1 MSRVLLV
8 DDDPIILRIY
18 RRGLT
23 AQGLEVETAEDGLA
37 ALKALRAS
45 KPDIMVL
52 DLMMPKFSGAE
63 VLKNIRSD
71 PKLANLPVI
80 VLSNVYMNTLGQEA
94 AVAGAEKGLLKVR
107 CTPALL
113 FAAITEALQG
123 TAEKTDDS
131 VLLAVPKAE
140 PAKPAPIRREA
151 VRPVP
156 QPPLAATPKDVHND
170 PPKPTFDPN
179 LDRQLRDKARRDFLS
194 RISSKCAELRTQF
207 EAFDQAKSEP
217 EWKLHLESVYRQ
229 VHFLA
234 AQAGL
239 AGCARLA
246 LLASALEALI
256 LQLMDKPARMT
267 LSARRTLRLSVGAL
281 GALAQQAHEPAL
293 EGTPKAAILV
303 VDDDPISNRLVV
315 SALRRVELEA
325 TSFEDP
331 LQALQHL
338 KDKRYDLVLMD
349 LQMPGMTGFDLCE
362 ELRKLA
368 GYEKTPVIHVTV
380 HTEFE
385 HLAKSL
391 EVGAE
396 DLMGK
401 PILPMELAVK
411 VLIHLLR
418 RERAN

>member
-1 MSRVLLV
+1 
-8 DDDPIILRIY
+8 
-18 RRGLT
+18 
-23 AQGLEVETAEDGLA
+23 
-37 ALKALRAS
+37 
-45 KPDIMVL
+45 MVL

-71 PKLANLPVI
+71 PKLASLPVI

-94 AVAGAEKGLLKVR
+94 ALAGAEKGLLKVR

-113 FAAITEALQG
+113 FAAITDALQG
-123 TAEKTDDS
+123 TTEKTDDS
-131 VLLAVPKAE
+131 VLLAVPKPNAT
-140 PAKPAPIRREA
+140 KPAPIRREA
-151 VRPVP
+151 ARLVP
-156 QPPLAATPKDVHND
+156 QPAPPAAPKDVRKE
-170 PPKPTFDPN
+170 PSKPTFDPN
-179 LDRQLRDKARRDFLS
+179 LERQLRDNARRDFLS
-194 RISSKCAELRTQF
+194 RISAKCAELCGQF
-207 EAFDQAKSEP
+207 EDFNNAKSES
-217 EWKLHLESVYRQ
+217 EWKVRLEAIYRQ
-229 VHFLA
+229 IHFLA

-246 LLASALEALI
+246 LLASALEALM

-267 LSARRTLRLSVGAL
+267 LSARRTLRLSMEAL
-281 GALAQQAHEPAL
+281 RILAAQAHELHLDA
-293 EGTPKAAILV
+293 TPKAAILV

-315 SALRRVELEA
+315 SALRRVELDA

-338 KDKRYDLVLMD
+338 KEKHHDILLLD

-362 ELRKLA
+362 KVRKLP
-368 GYEKTPVIHVTV
+368 GYEKTPVIYVTS

-385 HLAKSL
+385 LMAKSL